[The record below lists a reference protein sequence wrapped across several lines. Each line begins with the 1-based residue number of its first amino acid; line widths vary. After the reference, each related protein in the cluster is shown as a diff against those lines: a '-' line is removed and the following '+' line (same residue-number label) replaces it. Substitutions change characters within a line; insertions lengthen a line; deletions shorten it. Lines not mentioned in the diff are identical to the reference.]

1 VSSSAVESSNKNR
14 GAQQDGGVSTESSG
28 TPGSGGNRHQLVQR
42 LLDSSASLP
51 AFINDLLT
59 TQAVTVAGTEAAG
72 FLLERNG
79 EQATLRPIAHIRPDQ
94 SAPEVRAQAIAAFQ
108 DLIKPCV
115 EQGRDGAIE
124 VSAASEEGG
133 EAQYCLITLLRADG
147 EIVGV
152 SAVITRCINLERAK
166 QRLMSMQLVA
176 GYFELFTLR
185 RNSDQA
191 RMIAQS
197 HQHVLQLATSVA
209 TAEGF
214 TSAAMNLCNELANR
228 AHATRVSL
236 GWLKGKNIKIVALS
250 HTEEFDKKQELVVQL
265 QKVMEECMDQE
276 ALVQYDPNGRSSDN
290 VTRDAATLSRTQG
303 GHIVLSLP
311 LRRKSEV
318 IGVVTLEFLPQ
329 QKVGSQVASGLAIA
343 VDLLA
348 PQLYDRYQN
357 DRYIITKMGLSA
369 RDVAK
374 ATIGPK
380 HMVAK
385 LVAVLLIGLIAFT
398 ILYRPMYK
406 VAAPFQFVPTSRYT
420 IVAPQDGKLDEL
432 ATIVDPVT
440 GKQRKIK
447 PGDPVKKDQVLISF
461 DTAQLKL
468 EKLQAEAERAQA
480 LQKAED
486 ARGQDKQAEA
496 QQAIYQAEAAQARAE
511 QIALQIEQANIRSPI
526 DGVWLLKDLEDR
538 IGSRVRQGDE
548 LCVVGQPDLLKV
560 EMSVPERDIEQ
571 VKVGQKT
578 WIATNSLPGDSY
590 EAVVERVIP
599 MSNPDPKAADNTF
612 KVYCT
617 VKQTA
622 ATWRPGMA
630 GEGRIEIQE
639 KPLYWIL
646 SHRLVDFVK
655 LKLWF

>member
-1 VSSSAVESSNKNR
+1 MSSSAVETSNKNR
-14 GAQQDGGVSTESSG
+14 SNKDGGTEASG
-28 TPGSGGNRHQLVQR
+28 QPSKGGNRHQLVQR

-79 EQATLRPIAHIRPDQ
+79 EQASLRPIAHIRPDE
-94 SAPEVRAQAIAAFQ
+94 SSPEVRAQALAAFQ
-108 DLIKPCV
+108 DLIKPCI

-124 VSAASEEGG
+124 VSPSGQDG
-133 EAQYCLITLLRADG
+133 SEAQYCLITLLRADG
-147 EIVGV
+147 DVVGV
-152 SAVITRCINLERAK
+152 SAVITRCMNTDRAK

-176 GYFELFTLR
+176 GYFDLFTLR

-214 TSAAMNLCNELANR
+214 TSAAMNLCNELATR

-236 GWLKGKNIKIVALS
+236 GWLKGKQIKIVALS
-250 HTEEFDKKQELVVQL
+250 HTEQFDKKQELVVML

-276 ALVQYDPNGRSSDN
+276 AMVQYDPNGKGTDN
-290 VTRDAATLSRTQG
+290 VTRDASALSRTQG

-311 LRRKSEV
+311 LRRKAEV
-318 IGVVTLEFLPQ
+318 VGVVTLEFLPQ
-329 QKVGSQVASGLAIA
+329 QKVGPQVASGLAIA

-357 DRYIITKMGLSA
+357 DRYLITKAGISA
-369 RDVAK
+369 KNVAA

-380 HMVAK
+380 YMISK
-385 LVAVLLIGLIAFT
+385 LVAVLLIALVAFT
-398 ILYRPMYK
+398 ILYHPMYR
-406 VAAPFQFVPTSRYT
+406 VAAPFQFVPTSRFT
-420 IVAPQDGKLDEL
+420 LVAPQDGEIGEL
-432 ATIVDPVT
+432 AVVTDPVT
-440 GKQRKIK
+440 KKERKIK
-447 PGDPVKKDQVLISF
+447 PGDAIKKGQILVKL
-461 DTAQLKL
+461 DTRELEL
-468 EKLQAEAERAQA
+468 EKLQAESARSEA
-480 LQKAED
+480 LFKAD
-486 ARGQDKQAEA
+486 QARGEDKQAEA
-496 QQAIYQAEAAQARAE
+496 RQAMEQAEAAAAKAAVL
-511 QIALQIEQANIRSPI
+511 ALQIENATIRSPI

-548 LCVVGQPDLLKV
+548 LCVVGQPDSLKV
-560 EMSVPERDIEQ
+560 EMSVPERDIQQ
-571 VKVGQKT
+571 VKVGQKV
-578 WIATNSLPGDSY
+578 WVATNSLPGDKY
-590 EAVVERVIP
+590 EAVVERIIP

-617 VKQTA
+617 AKQSA

-630 GEGRIEIQE
+630 GEGRIEIEE

-655 LKLWF
+655 LKLWY